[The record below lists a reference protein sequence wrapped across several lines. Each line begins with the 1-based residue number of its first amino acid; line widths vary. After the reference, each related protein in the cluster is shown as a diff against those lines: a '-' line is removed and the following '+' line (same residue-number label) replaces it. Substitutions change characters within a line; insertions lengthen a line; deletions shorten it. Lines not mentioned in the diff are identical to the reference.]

1 VSGDTSMGGKM
12 DETGRKRRRVKMARQ
27 VRVRPSDFRVDHF
40 DEVRVT
46 QSASPDGLY
55 FTTLRSAYYKGLRV
69 FVTFPYS
76 PTLDTRHCEYV
87 GEVAAVDILGDHR
100 RGIAIRFLM
109 TLNPAA

>member
-1 VSGDTSMGGKM
+1 M
-12 DETGRKRRRVKMARQ
+12 ETTRRKRRRVKMARP
-27 VRVRPSDFRVDHF
+27 VRIRPSDFRVDHF

-55 FTTLRSAYYKGLRV
+55 FTTLRSTYYKGLRV

-87 GEVAAVDILGDHR
+87 GEVAAVDVLGDHR